1 MARVISLYRPTWGY
15 SFLDLYMPEQLGI
28 HMLLVHCTNC
38 VCAGAVFQPWDQELY
53 TRQLSAHRPH
63 VKAAAAAAP
72 YLQLGSVLQGLS
84 QLLQQLMGVQLAPQP
99 LAPGEGWAP
108 GVLKLAVTCQELGPL
123 GVVYLDLLTR
133 QGKPG
138 VSGILYP
145 LRCGRQLP
153 GTMTGRLALGATMQQ
168 RPALSDKL
176 GCE

>member
-1 MARVISLYRPTWGY
+1 MCITPDPVY
-15 SFLDLYMPEQLGI
+15 
-28 HMLLVHCTNC
+28 
-38 VCAGAVFQPWDQELY
+38 AGAVFQPWDQEFY
-53 TRQLSAHRPH
+53 TRQLAAHRPH

-84 QLLQQLMGVQLAPQP
+84 QLLQQLLGLQLQLQP

-153 GTMTGRLALGATMQQ
+153 GTV
-168 RPALSDKL
+168 
-176 GCE
+176 